1 MSGNYINVWPVA
13 AGGNWGYVGTNT
25 GPYEGGLYIDNGGI
39 DDNYYGMHLDGDSY
53 GYIDPDKLPNG
64 MQPLNIMAYAAGGVA
79 GDEVV
84 VTFGDP
90 KSKITLGKTYA
101 NIVFDNIR
109 AVCGLFDELSDSG
122 NPQFKQ
128 NCSFTSDYIFN
139 SLHQTKTVTI
149 TTSEFVR
156 PVGERFDFMITAE
169 KYRDS
174 TYNRVY
180 YGYMASTDSAAGGS
194 QRGDIDIDT
203 LMGHK
208 IKRLALMKVGSLA
221 FGYVSVSIDAP
232 FFDNYQITTMFNN
245 NPLLLGDGKQD
256 DIQDGGMQSF
266 NSMMACRNDM
276 MMPCSIYVVGQYTLT
291 VKLSNGILGMSGA
304 NAEGNLSPLELEG
317 YTINYFGYR
326 YSNDNAWIQF
336 KSSDD
341 KAFSKIYFE
350 MEGVSFCAEK
360 VSESSFYIFDKKDE
374 FKAIL
379 EAHKEADI
387 TFPMYVPKV
396 FFTKQP
402 QDQDVLDGGDYT
414 ISFDVER
421 SDAIEWWFRASSSAD
436 WSLLDGENAQAITRT
451 ATSISEG
458 NQYKARVSFDGSFAF
473 SEIATVTLK
482 KPDFVFVPKNLNL
495 SAGLAYGYKIS
506 SAGTIV
512 PTTNNWQPVGDVE
525 FIDAYDNGR
534 GDYYFRF
541 RGVDL
546 DKWNGFDSI
555 NLLAISANGDKFK
568 ITNAKYG
575 NGYNIHEDE
584 EQTRGWFTFIQ
595 SNEGNEIEVYISEF
609 TTSKAACL
617 T

>member
-1 MSGNYINVWPVA
+1 MTGNIIYTVPWV
-13 AGGNWGYVGTNT
+13 GGTGNIGYPSSNGS

-128 NCSFTSDYIFN
+128 NCSFTSDYLFK

-208 IKRLALMKVGSLA
+208 IKRLALMKVGSLD
-221 FGYVSVSIDAP
+221 FGYVSVSIDTP

-245 NPLLLGDGKQD
+245 NPLLLGDGKQG

-276 MMPCSIYVVGQYTLT
+276 MMPCSIYVVGQYTLS
-291 VKLSNGILGMSGA
+291 VELSNGILGMSGA

-317 YTINYFGYR
+317 FTINYFCYR

-336 KSSDD
+336 KDSDD

-379 EAHKEADI
+379 EAHKDADI

-414 ISFDVER
+414 ISFGVER

-458 NQYKARVSFDGSFAF
+458 NQYKARVSFDGSYAY
-473 SEIATVTLK
+473 SEVATVTLK
-482 KPDFVFVPKNLNL
+482 KSDFVFVPEQKDAT
-495 SAGLAYGYKIS
+495 SFGYYKDKGI
-506 SAGTIV
+506 GTIN
-512 PTTNNWQPVGDVE
+512 PTTDNWKPTGDVLY
-525 FIDAYDNGR
+525 IDTVYTD
-534 GDYYFRF
+534 
-541 RGVDL
+541 VT
-546 DKWNGFDSI
+546 DSYWFHLKREGMGAWEWLAI
-555 NLLAISANGDKFK
+555 NLTAKSSSGASITLTNVMYGSQLYSQRSVGAGQYKDWFDFIKAN
-568 ITNAKYG
+568 I
-575 NGYNIHEDE
+575 
-584 EQTRGWFTFIQ
+584 
-595 SNEGNEIEVYISEF
+595 GNEIEVYITEH
-609 TTSKAACL
+609 
-617 T
+617 

>member
-1 MSGNYINVWPVA
+1 MAGNIIYTVPWV
-13 AGGNWGYVGTNT
+13 GGTGNIGYPSSNGS

-84 VTFGDP
+84 VTFSDP
-90 KSKITLGKTYA
+90 KSRITLGKTYA
-101 NIVFDNIR
+101 NIVFDDNR
-109 AVCGLFDELSDSG
+109 AVCALFDELSDSG

-128 NCSFTSDYIFN
+128 NCSFISDYLFK

-149 TTSEFVR
+149 TTNEFER
-156 PVGERFDFMITAE
+156 PIGERFDFMITADR
-169 KYRDS
+169 YYNS
-174 TYNRVY
+174 THKRIY
-180 YGYMASTDSAAGGS
+180 YGYIASDDNQSGGA
-194 QRGDIDIDT
+194 QRGDIDIDEI
-203 LMGHK
+203 LGYK
-208 IKRLALMKVGSLA
+208 IKLLALMRSDDTY
-221 FGYVSVSIDAP
+221 YVMIHTDSALVSS
-232 FFDNYQITTMFNN
+232 NQITIMFNQ
-245 NPLLLGDGKQD
+245 NPMLIGSPSSSFAPIREEGNASFLS
-256 DIQDGGMQSF
+256 MQAS
-266 NSMMACRNDM
+266 RNGM
-276 MMPCSIYVVGQYTLT
+276 MMPCSIYVVGQYTLS
-291 VKLSNGILGMSGA
+291 VELSNGILGMSGA
-304 NAEGNLSPLELEG
+304 NTEGNLSPLELEG
-317 YTINYFGYR
+317 FTINYFGYR

-336 KSSDD
+336 KDSDN

-350 MEGVSFCAEK
+350 MEGVIFCAEK
-360 VSESSFYIFDKKDE
+360 VSESSFYIFDKKNE

-414 ISFDVER
+414 VSFGVER

-436 WSLLDGENAQAITRT
+436 WILLDGENAQTITRT
-451 ATSISEG
+451 ATSISDG

-482 KPDFVFVPKNLNL
+482 KPDFVFVPENLNL
-495 SAGLAYGYKIS
+495 SAGLAYGFKIS
-506 SAGTIV
+506 SVGTIV
-512 PTTNNWQPVGDVE
+512 PTTNNWQPKGNVE
-525 FIDAYDNGR
+525 FIDAYNNGR

-555 NLLAISANGDKFK
+555 DLIAISTNGDKFT

-575 NGYNIHEDE
+575 NGYTAHED
-584 EQTRGWFTFIQ
+584 QDQARGWFAFIQ
-595 SNEGNEIEVYISEF
+595 SNEGNEIEVYITENKS
-609 TTSKAACL
+609 T
-617 T
+617 